1 MKKLIIKWIL
11 FALIIMGICYL
22 PGIKVESFWFA
33 MLVAAA
39 LTIVNIFIK
48 PIIKLLAFPIN
59 LFTFGLFNLVINFG
73 ILYGTAYLIPQFQLT
88 NMLSAFIAS
97 IIIAIFYCVLKRV

>member
-22 PGIKVESFWFA
+22 PGIKVESFGFA

-48 PIIKLLAFPIN
+48 PIIK
-59 LFTFGLFNLVINFG
+59 
-73 ILYGTAYLIPQFQLT
+73 
-88 NMLSAFIAS
+88 
-97 IIIAIFYCVLKRV
+97 

>member
-1 MKKLIIKWIL
+1 MKKIILKWII
-11 FALIIMGICYL
+11 FALVIMGTCYL
-22 PGIKVESFWFA
+22 PDIKVESFAFA

-39 LTIVNIFIK
+39 ITIVNVFIK
-48 PIIKLLAFPIN
+48 PIVKLLALPIN

-73 ILYGTAYLIPQFQLT
+73 MLYGITYLIPQYQLG

-97 IIIAIFYCVLKRV
+97 VIIAAAYCILKKI

>member
-1 MKKLIIKWIL
+1 MKKIILKWII
-11 FALIIMGICYL
+11 FALVIMGSCYL
-22 PGIKVESFWFA
+22 PDIKVESFAFA

-39 LTIVNIFIK
+39 ITIVNVFIK
-48 PIIKLLAFPIN
+48 PIVKLLALPIN

-73 ILYGTAYLIPQFQLT
+73 MLYGITYLIPQYQLG

-97 IIIAIFYCVLKRV
+97 VIIAVAYCILKKI

>member
-1 MKKLIIKWIL
+1 MKKIILKWII
-11 FALIIMGICYL
+11 FALVIMGTCYL
-22 PGIKVESFWFA
+22 PDIKVESFAFA

-39 LTIVNIFIK
+39 ITIVNVFIK
-48 PIIKLLAFPIN
+48 PIVKLLALPIN

-73 ILYGTAYLIPQFQLT
+73 MLYGITYLIPQYQLG

-97 IIIAIFYCVLKRV
+97 VIIAVTYCILKKI